1 MELVEPISP
10 AAAAEPVRAGLARIE
25 AALAEGARCARV
37 TAADPALV
45 ALVAARLAAG
55 RPAGTRPLLCITAD
69 EEAAQAL
76 ARDLTFFLGTGA
88 PEGEDL
94 PLAPPRV
101 MFLPAVET
109 SPYADLSPDRRAI
122 MQRLAV
128 LFRLSQG
135 FAGDALVMSA
145 AAWARRVVPRA
156 GFADL
161 CDVIQAEEELDRDAT
176 AALLDRSGYGR
187 VPVVEDPG
195 TFAVRGGVLDVFP
208 PLYRYPARIELFGD
222 LVESIRFF
230 DPQTQRTMRSLKE
243 LYLHPVR
250 ETVRTRGSDPRP
262 RVLAAADAAEHPSSR
277 TRAILEQIEQGQ
289 DFFGVEGLAPA
300 FHARMGSLAEYVPEG
315 ALWLVDDPEAVLEQV
330 RRELVRDGEGC
341 AHARADHRIAF
352 PPEDFWL
359 TEEEAAAAL
368 TAARRVE
375 TRRIR
380 WHEPGA
386 AAPDIVLA
394 ADNNAA
400 LSAEMHRARA
410 ERGEEILRPLA
421 LALREDGARGVRC
434 VLVSPNLTHAER
446 LAGLLRGHDLEPVL
460 RRTAQNLDL
469 LYLPGEQT
477 ADVRGAGGH
486 RSSAASAAPGAST
499 ASDIVG
505 EQRTGPPD
513 VIEVRVGPLGRGF
526 RLPADRLVVITEE
539 EIFGP
544 RVRRAQPRP
553 KGDVFGDLSALE
565 IGDHVVHADHGI
577 GRYRGLTKLPVKGI
591 PIDFLHLEYEGGT
604 LYLPVYRLNLLQRY
618 VGGDRPRL
626 DKIGGLT
633 WEKTQRKASA
643 EVRQLAEELL
653 QLYAQRQALP
663 GHPFPGADPMF
674 REFEATFPFEET
686 EDQQRAIDDV
696 LGDMEQ
702 GRAMDRL
709 VCGDVGYG
717 KTEVALRATL
727 RAVQGGRQV
736 AVLAPTT
743 VLVEQHNVT
752 FSERFRDYPVRVA
765 SLSRFKSKAEQI
777 EVVKRLAEGQV
788 DVVIGTH
795 RLLSAD
801 VRFKDL
807 GLLIIDEEQRFG
819 VAHKER
825 LKRLRTQ
832 VDVLTLTATPIPR
845 TLHLAMVGLREISII
860 ATPPADRLAIRTLL
874 CRHDPSIIR
883 EGVRRELARGG
894 QVFFVHNRVEDLELQ
909 ARKIQEHVPE
919 ARIATAHGQMDE
931 RRLERVMV
939 DFVDHKYDVL
949 VCTTIIESGLDI
961 ASANTMF
968 VNHADRFGL
977 AQLYQI
983 RGRIGRSRERAYCY
997 LMVPAADSLTNEA
1010 KQRLAV
1016 LQRFTELGAGF
1027 NIASHDLE
1035 IRGAGELLGA
1045 KQSGT
1050 IAAVG
1055 FEMYTK
1061 LLEEAVAE
1069 LRGESI
1075 TRERDPDLTTD
1086 LPAYIPDDYVPD
1098 VGQRLDLYKR
1108 FSGAADE
1115 DEIAALLVEMADRF
1129 GTVPEAVT
1137 QLADLMVCKA
1147 HARRLHAATL
1157 ELSETKVALALGDG
1171 TPLRPERVAKL
1182 VSGKRSPWK
1191 ISPDMRLTRTL
1202 TEDERGGRLGAAKK
1216 ILQEL
1221 LACAE

>member
-1 MELVEPISP
+1 MELASP
-10 AAAAEPVRAGLARIE
+10 VTPAEAAASVRAGIARVE
-25 AALAEGARCARV
+25 AALAAGARCARV

-55 RPAGTRPLLCITAD
+55 LPHGVRPLCCVTVD
-69 EEAAQAL
+69 EAAAQTL
-76 ARDLTFFLGTGA
+76 ARDLTFFVGTGA

-94 PLAPPRV
+94 PVAPPRV
-101 MFLPAVET
+101 MHLPAVET

-135 FAGDALVMSA
+135 FAGDVLVMSA
-145 AAWARRVVPRA
+145 AAWARRVVPRE

-195 TFAVRGGVLDVFP
+195 TFAVRGGVIDVFP

-230 DPQTQRTMRSLKE
+230 DPQSQRTMRSLDE

-250 ETVRTRGSDPRP
+250 ETVRTRGADPRP
-262 RVLAAADAAEHPSSR
+262 RILAAADAAEHPSTR

-300 FHARMGSLAEYVPEG
+300 FHARMGAIGDYVPAG
-315 ALWLVDDPEAVLEQV
+315 ALWLVDDPAAVLEQV

-341 AHARADHRIAF
+341 AHARAEHRIAF

-359 TEEEAAAAL
+359 TEAEAAAAL
-368 TAARRVE
+368 DAARRVE

-380 WHEPGA
+380 WHEREE
-386 AAPDIVLA
+386 AAPEVVLQ
-394 ADNNAA
+394 ADSNAT
-400 LSAEMHRARA
+400 LTAEMHRARA

-421 LALREDGARGVRC
+421 LALREDAARGVRC
-434 VLVSPNLTHAER
+434 VLVSPNLAHAER
-446 LAGLLRGHDLEPVL
+446 LAGLLRGHDLAPEV
-460 RRTAQNLDL
+460 RRTANNLDL
-469 LYLPGEQT
+469 IEPDG
-477 ADVRGAGGH
+477 GALE
-486 RSSAASAAPGAST
+486 
-499 ASDIVG
+499 I
-505 EQRTGPPD
+505 
-513 VIEVRVGPLGRGF
+513 RVGPLGRGF

-544 RVRRAQPRP
+544 RARRAQPRP
-553 KGDVFGDLSALE
+553 KGDVFGDLASLE
-565 IGDHVVHADHGI
+565 VGDHVVHADHGI
-577 GRYRGLTKLPVKGI
+577 GRYRGLTKLPVKGVA
-591 PIDFLHLEYEGGT
+591 IDFLHLEYEGGT

-618 VGGDRPRL
+618 VGGDSPRL

-633 WEKTQRKASA
+633 WEKARRKASR

-663 GHPFPGADPMF
+663 GHAFPEADPMF

-717 KTEVALRATL
+717 KTEVALRAAL
-727 RAVQGGRQV
+727 RCVVGGKQV

-743 VLVEQHNVT
+743 VLVEQHHVT
-752 FSERFRDYPVRVA
+752 FAERFRDYPVRVA
-765 SLSRFKSKAEQI
+765 ALSRFKAKAEQVDVI
-777 EVVKRLAEGQV
+777 KRLADGQV

-807 GLLIIDEEQRFG
+807 GLIIIDEEQRFG

-825 LKRLRTQ
+825 LKKLRTQ

-874 CRHDPSIIR
+874 CRYDPAIIR
-883 EGVRRELARGG
+883 EGVRRELGRGG
-894 QVFFVHNRVEDLELQ
+894 QVFFVHNKVQDIEAEARRLQ
-909 ARKIQEHVPE
+909 ENVPE
-919 ARIATAHGQMDE
+919 ARIAIAHGQMDE
-931 RRLERVMV
+931 RQLERVMV

-983 RGRIGRSRERAYCY
+983 RGRIGRSKERAWCY
-997 LMVPAADSLTNEA
+997 LMVPSQDALTADA

-1055 FEMYTK
+1055 FDMYTK

-1069 LRGESI
+1069 LKGESLR
-1075 TRERDPDLTTD
+1075 RERDPDLTTD

-1098 VGQRLDLYKR
+1098 VGQRLELYKR
-1108 FSGAADE
+1108 LSSAQDE
-1115 DEIAALLVEMADRF
+1115 DELAALTEEMHDRF
-1129 GTVPEAVT
+1129 GTVPEEVT
-1137 QLADLMVCKA
+1137 QLGELMVCKA
-1147 HARRLHAATL
+1147 HARRLGATAL
-1157 ELSETKVALALGDG
+1157 ELGESKIALALGDG
-1171 TPLRPERVAKL
+1171 ARLSAERVAKL
-1182 VSGKRSPWK
+1182 VNVKRSPWK
-1191 ISPDMRLTRTL
+1191 LSPDGRLTRAL
-1202 TEDERGGRLGAAKK
+1202 TEAERAGRLGAAKK
-1216 ILQEL
+1216 ILEEL
-1221 LACAE
+1221 LGCIA